1 MSSKTDDL
9 LAIIESLPIDVK
21 AELVEK
27 ILATLHPIEKEVNEE
42 WVKEAENRVSQIKAG
57 KVKTIPGD
65 EVFNEIKEKYS
76 K

>member
-65 EVFNEIKEKYS
+65 EVFNEIKVKYS